1 MDTFG
6 LQGKNLFWME
16 MYESIT
22 HFPLKNRFQNCWRI
36 GKSDGTKD
44 QNFYT
49 LIELFPKYPK
59 LGTSVQSQDENNKH
73 EKRGSN

>member
-6 LQGKNLFWME
+6 FQGKNIFWIE

-22 HFPLKNRFQNCWRI
+22 HFPFKNRFQNCWRI

-49 LIELFPKYPK
+49 Y
-59 LGTSVQSQDENNKH
+59 
-73 EKRGSN
+73 